1 MNRKEDTLCAK
12 FLKFLTRLLSEAND
26 RVRTS
31 RECNIY
37 IYIYFLESTLH
48 QRVQFKFREVG
59 YTASFLPVA
68 FTPSRQPVPLPFV
81 PFLAPYARFYGLPSK
96 FAPSS
101 RSMKLVSR
109 FLGEGRPRYVAVQFP
124 ATFYVVFC
132 SDRKKRKKKNREK
145 YILHRYLSKRVR
157 ILFRAELEHTW
168 WLVTKFSS
176 LFNLVRALR
185 GCVAPK
191 KSKSQ

>member
-1 MNRKEDTLCAK
+1 MS
-12 FLKFLTRLLSEAND
+12 LTRSKYRNISKILKCRIWIEKIHCVQSFWNSSLASSPRQMIESELLES
-26 RVRTS
+26 V
-31 RECNIY
+31 IY
-37 IYIYFLESTLH
+37 IYILESTLH

-157 ILFRAELEHTW
+157 ILFRAGLEHTW

-176 LFNLVRALR
+176 L
-185 GCVAPK
+185 
-191 KSKSQ
+191 